1 MKNEQYIMA
10 IDEGTTS
17 ARVMLFDQQ
26 GAPVGKAQRKINQ
39 SYPHPGWV
47 EQDPI
52 EIWNTVETL
61 VSEVLFQTETPPY
74 KVRSIGITNQRE
86 TTIVWDRLTG
96 KPIYPAI
103 VWQSKQTAEIA
114 KHWQQPEFANLI
126 QQKTGLLVDAYFS
139 ATKIQWILQQV
150 PGAQSRAEQGEL
162 LFGTIDTWLLWKLT
176 NGQVHA
182 TDYTN
187 ASRTMLY
194 NIQQKAWDPELLEL
208 FQIPAAMLPK
218 VYPSGHLYGYT
229 QDFTLMG
236 VQIPIAALAGD
247 QQASLFGQLALQPGM
262 AKNTYGTGAFIMMN
276 LGKQWRLS
284 NHGLLTTLTCS
295 LDDDEVGYAF
305 EGSIFSAGSAI
316 EWLHR
321 QLKILTDP
329 AKSAEIAAASHKST
343 DLYLVPAFNGLG
355 APYWDQRAQASF
367 LGLTAHTNHSQMV
380 AATIESLAF
389 QTRAV
394 LDTMAQETGLTLQ
407 SLVVD
412 GGVSQN
418 DYLLQFQAD
427 LLGKP
432 IKRAPLSE
440 TTALGTAYL
449 AGLTVGYWRDLAA
462 LRSQQPAGKVFTP
475 QMTVADREHR
485 YAGWQAAVTATQKFK
500 DD

>member
-262 AKNTYGTGAFIMMN
+262 AK
-276 LGKQWRLS
+276 K
-284 NHGLLTTLTCS
+284 
-295 LDDDEVGYAF
+295 
-305 EGSIFSAGSAI
+305 
-316 EWLHR
+316 
-321 QLKILTDP
+321 
-329 AKSAEIAAASHKST
+329 
-343 DLYLVPAFNGLG
+343 
-355 APYWDQRAQASF
+355 
-367 LGLTAHTNHSQMV
+367 
-380 AATIESLAF
+380 
-389 QTRAV
+389 
-394 LDTMAQETGLTLQ
+394 
-407 SLVVD
+407 
-412 GGVSQN
+412 
-418 DYLLQFQAD
+418 
-427 LLGKP
+427 
-432 IKRAPLSE
+432 
-440 TTALGTAYL
+440 
-449 AGLTVGYWRDLAA
+449 
-462 LRSQQPAGKVFTP
+462 TP
-475 QMTVADREHR
+475 MEP
-485 YAGWQAAVTATQKFK
+485 GPSS
-500 DD
+500 